1 MQSVIL
7 APPFAARKAQGA
19 GRWLFFPLGH
29 VSLSIFS
36 HAPALLSPE
45 PLLKVKNLYNSTILP
60 CHALALLLYS
70 WAEEEW
76 NTMLTI
82 ENVSK
87 RYGKTLANDG
97 VSFAVGEGGTG
108 RAAGGP
114 NGAGEKYAD
123 QVYRRAF
130 AL

>member
-1 MQSVIL
+1 MR
-7 APPFAARKAQGA
+7 PGRRKGR
-19 GRWLFFPLGH
+19 RWLFFPLGH

-36 HAPALLSPE
+36 TPALLSPE

-97 VSFAVGEGGTG
+97 VSFAVGEGELAVLLG
-108 RAAGGP
+108 RTARG
-114 NGAGEKYAD
+114 K
-123 QVYRRAF
+123 VR
-130 AL
+130 

>member
-1 MQSVIL
+1 M
-7 APPFAARKAQGA
+7 
-19 GRWLFFPLGH
+19 
-29 VSLSIFS
+29 
-36 HAPALLSPE
+36 SPE

-97 VSFAVGEGGTG
+97 VSFAVGEGNWPCCWAE
-108 RAAGGP
+108 RR
-114 NGAGEKYAD
+114 GEKYAD